1 MNSKCFKI
9 GTIQAFLD
17 GELKA
22 ELSENVVKH
31 VAKCDD
37 CARLLSEVE
46 DENAIAFE
54 ALDNELNVLVPTER
68 LRSKVFASIKEIEGE
83 ERPGLWQRLSESF
96 AFLSAIDLRSP
107 SVVALC
113 ATILFVG
120 TFAFALKFFP
130 KMPGDDVVQ
139 VNGGGALEI
148 LPAPNAER
156 VGNVS
161 NEAGDSID
169 SSGDAPEDVIETTAE
184 ARRPVP
190 ARSNRTPRFQK
201 LVYRGPSKRVK
212 RAPVRRKA
220 KSPGPAVA
228 GEAVY
233 LQTIA
238 TLSQNVDRDKD
249 MILRPSERVDFE
261 RNLALINN
269 TISRM
274 KTAVRKNPKNK
285 AAKELLKASYQNKI
299 DLLNSVSE
307 RNELMAS
314 MQ

>member
-1 MNSKCFKI
+1 MNSKCFKL
-9 GTIQAFLD
+9 GTIQSFLD
-17 GELKA
+17 GELRA

-31 VAKCDD
+31 VARCDD
-37 CARLLSEVE
+37 CASLLSEVE

-54 ALDNELNVLVPTER
+54 ALDGELNVLVPTER
-68 LRSKVFASIKEIEGE
+68 LRSKVFASIQEIENKKGAS
-83 ERPGLWQRLSESF
+83 LWQRLTESF
-96 AFLSAIDLRSP
+96 SFLGGIDLRSP

-113 ATILFVG
+113 ATVLFVG

-139 VNGGGALEI
+139 VNGGALDI
-148 LPAPNAER
+148 IPAPNAER
-156 VGNVS
+156 VGNTSDDPGESAASS
-161 NEAGDSID
+161 NDLPEEVIQAN
-169 SSGDAPEDVIETTAE
+169 GDAP
-184 ARRPVP
+184 RRSP
-190 ARSNRTPRFQK
+190 AVSNRTPRFQK
-201 LVYRGPSKRVK
+201 LVYRGPAKRAK
-212 RAPVRRKA
+212 RAPIRRKA
-220 KSPGPAVA
+220 KSRAPAVS

-269 TISRM
+269 TINQM

-307 RNELMAS
+307 RNQLMAS